1 MQQHKVLLK
10 SIGSMALLLSC
21 AWKCGFFRIKTVA
34 AQSSAG
40 SVIYLD
46 QAWSQ
51 ADREMYYQISQGAQ
65 IISYNIFLN
74 LEVADSQEL
83 FRSDANSERYGL
95 IPQAANPRT
104 NPDGLP
110 IGLTKTVVT
119 EGRWKGEAIG
129 ANCALCHTA
138 QLTYQGKRI
147 RIDGGVANTLD
158 FMSYTYALDDA
169 LQATLADAA
178 KFDRLAARLG
188 ASSSEAKGELRKRFE
203 SDADRVHQYRTR
215 LLVDTPTVGAS
226 PARCHRDDR
235 QSPVGHDTQNSR
247 ELLDSPCTDQAPFC
261 LEFPARDVDPMA
273 RRATGSNRTQPDRDY
288 GRLHADGPDLQDP
301 SGRPLRIER

>member
-1 MQQHKVLLK
+1 MQRHKVLLK

-21 AWKCGFFRIKTVA
+21 AWKCGFFRTKTVA
-34 AQSSAG
+34 AQSSGG

-83 FRSDANSERYGL
+83 FVSDANSERYGL

-169 LQATLADAA
+169 LQAALADAA

-188 ASSSEAKGELRKRFE
+188 ASSSEAKSELRKRFE

-215 LLVDTPTVGAS
+215 LLVTPQPWG
-226 PARCHRDDR
+226 PARLDAIAMIVNRL
-235 QSPVGHDTQNSR
+235 VGHDTQNSR